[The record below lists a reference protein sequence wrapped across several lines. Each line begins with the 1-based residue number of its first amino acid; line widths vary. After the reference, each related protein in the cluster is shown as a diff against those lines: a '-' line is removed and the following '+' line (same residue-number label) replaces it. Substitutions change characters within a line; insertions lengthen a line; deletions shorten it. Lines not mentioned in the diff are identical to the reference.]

1 MDSEG
6 AYQKILRLATV
17 REYASEQIRERLR
30 RDGYESAHIEE
41 ALDRAIRNRVID
53 DARFAE
59 FYVRSKIAS
68 GRGRLGIERELDG
81 LGIPADEVPV
91 LRELDADGED
101 DELDRALSVLRM
113 RPPRSK
119 NVREA
124 AFRRL
129 LQRGFSVGIA
139 SAAARQWAELQL
151 LDEC

>member
-91 LRELDADGED
+91 LRELDANGED

-139 SAAARQWAELQL
+139 SAAARQWAEFQL